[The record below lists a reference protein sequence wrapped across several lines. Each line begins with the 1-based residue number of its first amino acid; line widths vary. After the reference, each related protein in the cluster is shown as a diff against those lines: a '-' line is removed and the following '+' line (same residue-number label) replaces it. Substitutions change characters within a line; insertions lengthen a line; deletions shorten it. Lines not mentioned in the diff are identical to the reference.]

1 MIIGFIFTT
10 VYFNRRSFNRSLFCR
25 KKEETTEEATPLFLN
40 SHAEVVYQAIQSVFF
55 GVLATSTLR
64 FKFLWTPHMCLFA
77 AGVFCN
83 QSFWKAVLNKIG
95 IKQIYVS
102 IVVQVLLGIVESGRF
117 RKIFAS

>member
-1 MIIGFIFTT
+1 MFF
-10 VYFNRRSFNRSLFCR
+10 SLFSR
-25 KKEETTEEATPLFLN
+25 ESEDTTEEVNPLFLN

-55 GVLATSTLR
+55 GALALSTLR

-77 AGVFCN
+77 AGIFCN

-102 IVVQVLLGIVESGRF
+102 IVVQVLY
-117 RKIFAS
+117 